1 MRAVAISTLGAL
13 LATGIALVPQASIAA
28 PADVPPEVVASR
40 EAVQKFSATLKEALQ
55 EAVKSGGP
63 VNGIAVVTTRPVRSL
78 PT

>member
-1 MRAVAISTLGAL
+1 
-13 LATGIALVPQASIAA
+13 
-28 PADVPPEVVASR
+28 
-40 EAVQKFSATLKEALQ
+40 VQKFSATLKEALQ